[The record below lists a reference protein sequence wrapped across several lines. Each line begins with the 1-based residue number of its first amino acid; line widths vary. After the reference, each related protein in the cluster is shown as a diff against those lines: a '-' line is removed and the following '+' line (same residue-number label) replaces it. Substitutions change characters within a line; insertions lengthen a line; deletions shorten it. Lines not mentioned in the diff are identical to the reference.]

1 MKSAIISILSCAL
14 LASQVYAHSMMT
26 IPRGRGNV
34 EWWGTC
40 ASGFGCHGPC
50 DSKRSLSPI
59 LNDPTYPVQTIRRGD
74 ALTISWQRFN
84 HPGGFVRLAMVPFE
98 ESDDWAAFNAANAAK
113 FSCYES
119 NCGPDDPNDSYFGHM
134 NGPGDGLCS
143 TTFTVPQ
150 DLPDGK
156 ATLQWIWYG
165 GGVYYGQPEAGFG
178 EYYTCTDYVVQG
190 GNDLVPRGSLGDQ
203 RVWQGGDASNPG
215 TDVCKYWS
223 SNRIGDCSFGDQ
235 RPPNPRDD
243 DLLSQS
249 LEPCSRTGEFIGR
262 AAEFE
267 AGGGSRHLKKRFGR
281 GVRSDVYVN
290 AHTTNATH

>member
-1 MKSAIISILSCAL
+1 MKASIISLLTCAL
-14 LASQVYAHSMMT
+14 LVSQIHAHSMMT

-50 DSKRSLSPI
+50 DTKRSNAPI

-74 ALTISWQRFN
+74 TLTISWQRFN

-98 ESDDWAAFNAANAAK
+98 ESDDWATFNAANAAK

-119 NCGPDDPNDSYFGHM
+119 NCGPDDPNDNFFGHM

-143 TTFTVPQ
+143 TSFTVPQ

-190 GNDLVPRGSLGDQ
+190 GSELVQRGSLGDQ

-235 RPPNPRDD
+235 RPPNPRAD

-249 LEPCSRTGEFIGR
+249 LEPCSRTGEFVGK

-267 AGGGSRHLKKRFGR
+267 AGGSWRLRKRFGR

-290 AHTTNATH
+290 THSVNATR

>member
-1 MKSAIISILSCAL
+1 
-14 LASQVYAHSMMT
+14 MT
-26 IPRGRGNV
+26 VPRGRGNV

-74 ALTISWQRFN
+74 TLTISWQRFN

-190 GNDLVPRGSLGDQ
+190 GSDLIPRGSLGDQ

-235 RPPNPRDD
+235 RPLNPRAD

-249 LEPCSRTGEFIGR
+249 LEPCSRTGEFVGR

-267 AGGGSRHLKKRFGR
+267 TGGGSRHLKKRFGR

-290 AHTTNATH
+290 AHAINVTR